1 MKELNY
7 EEYEIL
13 ESLFNQK
20 KQHIPALSV
29 LRGSYPGRVFTDATE
44 RPTLA
49 IVWATGRW
57 MYAAGDINPEQNKE
71 AVKLFLQDVVLP
83 DCKAQNRSWFEI
95 YTDDSREWETLFL
108 GGMDKLNKWNV
119 DKHLESVY
127 VFHPEQFNRRQ
138 QYAKP
143 DITSN
148 LRIELSEYPIL
159 PDAYHHL
166 PYVHTKFAEQ
176 RTCGAAVKLGER
188 TLSICKNNGF
198 TAGREYFIDVDTFEA
213 AERNKGYAE
222 QAATA
227 LIDYYLTRGMIPLWE
242 TTHDNHPSHRL
253 ACKLGFAPVEQYP
266 VFSFVRE

>member
-29 LRGSYPGRVFTDATE
+29 LRGNYPGRVFADVTE
-44 RPTLA
+44 TLA

-71 AVKLFLQDVVLP
+71 AVKLFLQDVVIP

-95 YTDDSREWETLFL
+95 YTDDSGEWETLFL
-108 GGMDKLNKWNV
+108 SGRDKLNEWNV
-119 DKHLESVY
+119 DKHFESVY
-127 VFHPEQFNRRQ
+127 VFHPERFNRKQ
-138 QYAKP
+138 HDVNP
-143 DITSN
+143 DIS
-148 LRIELSEYPIL
+148 LRIGLAEYPVL

-176 RTCGAAVKLGER
+176 TTCGAAVMLGER

-198 TAGREYFIDVDTFEA
+198 AVGSEYFIDVDTFEA

-222 QAATA
+222 QAARA
-227 LIDYYLTRGMIPLWE
+227 LIKYYLTSGMIPLWE
-242 TTHDNHPSHRL
+242 TTLDNHPSHRL
-253 ACKLGFAPVEQYP
+253 ASKLGFAPVEQYP
-266 VFSFVRE
+266 VFSFVRK